1 MGRNPKYRAT
11 VNKEGVFNTKISN
24 KLLIKQ
30 LDAICLLTNQ
40 NKTKYMENA
49 LEIQINKDLEKFN
62 ELLEN
67 KGE

>member
-1 MGRNPKYRAT
+1 MKRNSNYRVT

-24 KLLIKQ
+24 KMLIKQ

-49 LEIQINKDLEKFN
+49 LKIQIEKDLEKFN
-62 ELLEN
+62 NLL
-67 KGE
+67 K

>member
-1 MGRNPKYRAT
+1 MKRDSKYRAT

-24 KLLIKQ
+24 KLLTKQ

-49 LEIQINKDLEKFN
+49 LRVQLEKDLKT
-62 ELLEN
+62 LN
-67 KGE
+67 KKIEE

>member
-1 MGRNPKYRAT
+1 MKRDSKYRAT
-11 VNKEGVFNTKISN
+11 INKEGVFNTKISN

-49 LEIQINKDLEKFN
+49 LKIQIEKDLQVLNEKFK
-62 ELLEN
+62 ED
-67 KGE
+67 

>member
-1 MGRNPKYRAT
+1 MAKNYRVT
-11 VNKEGVFNTKISN
+11 INKEGVFNTKISN

-49 LEIQINKDLEKFN
+49 LKIQIEKDM
-62 ELLEN
+62 ELLN
-67 KGE
+67 NKIKGEIK